1 MAMDYEIVVGVDV
14 VAEPSALMVVAQ
26 GGSVA

>member
-1 MAMDYEIVVGVDV
+1 MVMDYEIVVDVDV

-26 GGSVA
+26 GVSVA